1 MLDPLRISYLTFSF
15 HNAMGWDWGHEN
27 AVIEDPR
34 DHSLIVSL
42 RHQNAVIKFTRAGQL
57 KWILGPHENW
67 GPAFQPY
74 LLTPVGEPFAW
85 NYAQHAPEITP
96 QGTLLLYDNG
106 DYRASPF
113 DAWVDDS
120 MNYSRAVEYSINED
134 TMEVSQVWQYASSNQ
149 TLFTWSVG
157 DADFLKQSGNVLVT
171 FGNVSYVNGVHPNP
185 VLTNAAMVRIK
196 EVTHDPDPEVVF
208 DLELFDSANTNQTYK
223 GCFAYRSDRIPDFY
237 SVVPQPVADLAV
249 AFTNGRAHLQFSGN
263 PLHTYLVEASTNLA
277 DWDTIGIVEPSNGP
291 DYDFQDG
298 QAEEFPARYYRVITQ

>member
-106 DYRASPF
+106 DYRAS
-113 DAWVDDS
+113 
-120 MNYSRAVEYSINED
+120 
-134 TMEVSQVWQYASSNQ
+134 
-149 TLFTWSVG
+149 WSVG